1 MSGEAAAMTQL
12 APQPR
17 PNRFSRHANEWLE
30 NVFHCRATETGGVIR
45 RQVMDVE
52 REVGRRAFE
61 DEVRRRG
68 FRLLRTRHH
77 YIIVCDDGPID
88 LVF

>member
-1 MSGEAAAMTQL
+1 MTEL
-12 APQPR
+12 APIPR
-17 PNRFSRHANEWLE
+17 PFSRQANDWLDR
-30 NVFHCRATETGGVIR
+30 VFHCRATTTGGVIR

-61 DEVRRRG
+61 DEVRKRN

-77 YIIVCDDGPID
+77 FIIVCDTGPINIIM
-88 LVF
+88 

>member
-1 MSGEAAAMTQL
+1 MNQL
-12 APQPR
+12 APPPR
-17 PNRFSRHANEWLE
+17 PISRQANDWLDS
-30 NVFHCRATETGGVIR
+30 VFHCRATTTGGVIR

-61 DEVRRRG
+61 DVVKASG

-77 YIIVCDDGPID
+77 YIIVCDPAPID
-88 LVF
+88 ILF